1 MGCKDRGVLRG
12 QPGFS
17 HNKTVKDHSE
27 QRMGMQRTLPITDLE
42 FSETPEKEGRGGTW
56 VGKGAMEE
64 RVHGMNSDLG
74 AWRT

>member
-17 HNKTVKDHSE
+17 QNKTVKDHSE
-27 QRMGMQRTLPITDLE
+27 QRMGMQRTLLITDLE

-56 VGKGAMEE
+56 AGKGAMEE

>member
-1 MGCKDRGVLRG
+1 
-12 QPGFS
+12 
-17 HNKTVKDHSE
+17 
-27 QRMGMQRTLPITDLE
+27 MQRTLLITDLE

>member
-1 MGCKDRGVLRG
+1 MGYKDRGVLRG

-56 VGKGAMEE
+56 VGKGAMEK